1 MTNRRQRSFRLLRS
15 SEKTDKKV
23 LRLFY
28 QGIII
33 EQMAKYRKI
42 LHLDL
47 DAFFCAVEEL
57 LNPSLKGKKFAV
69 GGSPDR
75 RGVVSTC
82 SYAARKYGIHS
93 AMPMSQA
100 IRRCPDLIIV
110 HSGFEY
116 YREKSHEVM
125 EILHH
130 FTPLVEQISIDEAFL
145 DVTDLPQP
153 IEEIAR
159 SVQKEINQ
167 KPHLPCSLGAA
178 SNKLVA
184 KIADN
189 IGKKKVK
196 TDTYPNAINWI
207 PNGREAEFLSPLNV
221 DELWGVGKKTAQTFE
236 NLGISTIGQ
245 LAAYPVS
252 LLVSY
257 LGKSAA
263 EYHDRALGI
272 DDSPVEPGPAAAK
285 SISQETT
292 FERDVSD
299 ETILR
304 ETIRRQSDQVGF
316 RLRSQKLS
324 GNTVKIKLRW
334 SDFTTITRQT
344 KSEIA
349 LSQNS
354 LINKAAQELFD
365 SVWLVNPR
373 PVRLIGV
380 GVSGIEKDVR
390 QLSLF
395 SAETEK
401 EDHFLQAVDQIRNK
415 YGDQALTRAAE
426 ISQKPRNLKNK

>member
-1 MTNRRQRSFRLLRS
+1 
-15 SEKTDKKV
+15 
-23 LRLFY
+23 
-28 QGIII
+28 
-33 EQMAKYRKI
+33 MAKYRKI

-82 SYAARKYGIHS
+82 SYAARKCGIHS

-189 IGKKKVK
+189 IGKKQVK

-221 DELWGVGKKTAQTFE
+221 DELWGVGRKQPKF
-236 NLGISTIGQ
+236 S
-245 LAAYPVS
+245 
-252 LLVSY
+252 
-257 LGKSAA
+257 
-263 EYHDRALGI
+263 
-272 DDSPVEPGPAAAK
+272 
-285 SISQETT
+285 
-292 FERDVSD
+292 
-299 ETILR
+299 
-304 ETIRRQSDQVGF
+304 
-316 RLRSQKLS
+316 
-324 GNTVKIKLRW
+324 KI
-334 SDFTTITRQT
+334 
-344 KSEIA
+344 
-349 LSQNS
+349 
-354 LINKAAQELFD
+354 
-365 SVWLVNPR
+365 
-373 PVRLIGV
+373 
-380 GVSGIEKDVR
+380 
-390 QLSLF
+390 
-395 SAETEK
+395 
-401 EDHFLQAVDQIRNK
+401 
-415 YGDQALTRAAE
+415 
-426 ISQKPRNLKNK
+426 